1 RARADAEAAELSVR
15 AASAKERADRLEAQ
29 LAEAQNWRT
38 QNRALHAELER
49 AKGRADGLA
58 RAQAQLRQHAEAL
71 QAALATREA
80 GGERQADDLRA
91 AENQLLDALASRGQ
105 LQEQLESALGNAG
118 RLAGM
123 TRRQPPVSSA
133 KWNPV
138 ASWLL
143 SKREELERLRGELA
157 DARSQL
163 AESAEAQARLD
174 TVSKALDEKDA
185 QLADAQA
192 RLLSNENSGAD
203 ALAGLQ
209 RVLESTER
217 QNRGLRAELETAR
230 RDRLDALGRLAQ
242 LRGALKSAIDR
253 HRLFSTEEGAGA
265 ASADD
270 GGIDWAAL
278 ERLVGRHRPMCWQ
291 SRPPQPLAS
300 VNACLDE
307 LQSQISGLSANMTE
321 HALAVRSRGQLWREA
336 EEQAER
342 LKEACGKAD
351 DALQSGGDDA
361 AESQQ
366 TTADKENQ

>member
-1 RARADAEAAELSVR
+1 SRFALTPKRPSCLSERPRPRSAPTGLKRSWPRRRIGAPRIALCTLNWSAPKVAPTAWRA
-15 AASAKERADRLEAQ
+15 
-29 LAEAQNWRT
+29 
-38 QNRALHAELER
+38 
-49 AKGRADGLA
+49 
-58 RAQAQLRQHAEAL
+58 AQAQLRQHAEAL

-105 LQEQLESALGNAG
+105 LQEHDAETAAGLQCEVESG
-118 RLAGM
+118 REL
-123 TRRQPPVSSA
+123 VA
-133 KWNPV
+133 KQ
-138 ASWLL
+138 
-143 SKREELERLRGELA
+143 REELERLRGELA

-230 RDRLDALGRLAQ
+230 RDRARRSGPS
-242 LRGALKSAIDR
+242 GSAARSSEVR
-253 HRLFSTEEGAGA
+253 HRPAPATMA
-265 ASADD
+265 
-270 GGIDWAAL
+270 GIDWAAL
-278 ERLVGRHRPMCWQ
+278 ERLVGDTAPMCWQ

-321 HALAVRSRGQLWREA
+321 HALAVRSRGQLWRGGGAGGAPEGG
-336 EEQAER
+336 
-342 LKEACGKAD
+342 CGKAD

>member
-1 RARADAEAAELSVR
+1 MSLNPQPPKSKIPSDAETAAGLQCEVESGRELV
-15 AASAKERADRLEAQ
+15 AKQ
-29 LAEAQNWRT
+29 
-38 QNRALHAELER
+38 
-49 AKGRADGLA
+49 
-58 RAQAQLRQHAEAL
+58 
-71 QAALATREA
+71 
-80 GGERQADDLRA
+80 
-91 AENQLLDALASRGQ
+91 
-105 LQEQLESALGNAG
+105 
-118 RLAGM
+118 
-123 TRRQPPVSSA
+123 
-133 KWNPV
+133 
-138 ASWLL
+138 
-143 SKREELERLRGELA
+143 REELERLRGELA

-253 HRLFSTEEGAGA
+253 HRLFSTEEGASAGA

-278 ERLVGRHRPMCWQ
+278 ERLVGDTAPMCWQ

>member
-1 RARADAEAAELSVR
+1 LALALTPKRPSCLSER
-15 AASAKERADRLEAQ
+15 PRPRSAADRLEAQ
-29 LAEAQNWRT
+29 LAEGADWRT

-49 AKGRADGLA
+49 AQTVAPTAWRAPKLSSGSTP
-58 RAQAQLRQHAEAL
+58 EAL

-105 LQEQLESALGNAG
+105 LQEQLESAAG
-118 RLAGM
+118 QMLADSLGM

-143 SKREELERLRGELA
+143 RQREELERLRGELA

-185 QLADAQA
+185 PAGRRAGSPACSGCWNQRSARIEASEPSWRPLAA
-192 RLLSNENSGAD
+192 
-203 ALAGLQ
+203 
-209 RVLESTER
+209 
-217 QNRGLRAELETAR
+217 
-230 RDRLDALGRLAQ
+230 DRLDALARLAQ

-253 HRLFSTEEGAGA
+253 DGCSPTEEGAGA

-278 ERLVGRHRPMCWQ
+278 ERL
-291 SRPPQPLAS
+291 
-300 VNACLDE
+300 
-307 LQSQISGLSANMTE
+307 ISGLSANMTE
-321 HALAVRSRGQLWREA
+321 ATALAVRSRGQLWRA

-351 DALQSGGDDA
+351 DALQSGETMPLNRNRLLPTRRISSAIRAGIYFVI
-361 AESQQ
+361 EKSSIFL
-366 TTADKENQ
+366 TLCFFLMSP